1 LLLPEVANLAPDHQI
16 VIPPKL
22 TVDRPLFLVAGTNQA
37 CPRVWTSPGEFAV
50 SPWCFPIIPR

>member
-1 LLLPEVANLAPDHQI
+1 LLLPEVANLTPDHQI